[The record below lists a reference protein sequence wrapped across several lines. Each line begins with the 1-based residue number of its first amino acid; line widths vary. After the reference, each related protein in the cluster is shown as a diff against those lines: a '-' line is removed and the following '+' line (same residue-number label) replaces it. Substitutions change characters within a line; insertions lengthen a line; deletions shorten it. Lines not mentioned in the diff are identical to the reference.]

1 MSGNPYDN
9 HHDNDDK
16 GKDLDVDI
24 KQDLDIDL
32 DLDVDTK
39 TESEY
44 KVDVHSPPY
53 VRVKIDID
61 EHKKVEEEY
70 KVKFEERVD
79 KDIDV
84 STWDVKV
91 DVDSNNIIQ
100 DSNLYT
106 EHDEDV
112 NDIDSQELIDVSYGG
127 KVSMDD
133 FTARQLAVGK
143 SFNGS
148 GNDSQFSV
156 RQSNNLVDNDKLIA
170 PQVLFEAARSQDG
183 GHHKPW
189 EKDYGHDKGGDDPFQ
204 DVKVEGGRAYADD
217 GIDGDIDDSANGN
230 AGDGS
235 VLGSALASADGVA
248 AVSAFTQDI
257 VMGANTQGNFA
268 TVNVVGGDSVQAND
282 IDDHGGHGGG
292 GYGGYGAED
301 GGDGYGG
308 HGGHGGDDDG
318 LAIKN
323 SDITEIFDNDINDL
337 DAQELISV
345 KGSHLYMDDFTLD
358 TTAVG
363 SSFNGSG
370 NDMQFDVGQVNDL
383 VDNDFLYRPL
393 VKYDGPSGT
402 TFQEVDVY
410 GGHASSGDGIHG
422 KIDDTANHN
431 GANGSITGSTTA
443 SADAIAD
450 VSAFTQNIVM
460 GANLQLNNFDATVVG
475 GDGTIADDIG

>member
-156 RQSNNLVDNDKLIA
+156 RQSNNLVDNDKLKKTEQKNKNKEI
-170 PQVLFEAARSQDG
+170 
-183 GHHKPW
+183 
-189 EKDYGHDKGGDDPFQ
+189 
-204 DVKVEGGRAYADD
+204 KVR
-217 GIDGDIDDSANGN
+217 
-230 AGDGS
+230 
-235 VLGSALASADGVA
+235 
-248 AVSAFTQDI
+248 
-257 VMGANTQGNFA
+257 
-268 TVNVVGGDSVQAND
+268 
-282 IDDHGGHGGG
+282 
-292 GYGGYGAED
+292 
-301 GGDGYGG
+301 
-308 HGGHGGDDDG
+308 
-318 LAIKN
+318 
-323 SDITEIFDNDINDL
+323 EI
-337 DAQELISV
+337 
-345 KGSHLYMDDFTLD
+345 
-358 TTAVG
+358 
-363 SSFNGSG
+363 
-370 NDMQFDVGQVNDL
+370 
-383 VDNDFLYRPL
+383 
-393 VKYDGPSGT
+393 
-402 TFQEVDVY
+402 
-410 GGHASSGDGIHG
+410 
-422 KIDDTANHN
+422 
-431 GANGSITGSTTA
+431 
-443 SADAIAD
+443 
-450 VSAFTQNIVM
+450 
-460 GANLQLNNFDATVVG
+460 
-475 GDGTIADDIG
+475 

>member
-1 MSGNPYDN
+1 MSTNSN
-9 HHDNDDK
+9 HNDHDK
-16 GKDLDVDI
+16 GKDIDI
-24 KQDLDIDL
+24 DIDQDLDIDL

-44 KVDVHSPPY
+44 KVEVHSPPY
-53 VRVKIDID
+53 VDVDINID

-70 KVKFEERVD
+70 KVKFEEKVD

-84 STWDVKV
+84 STWDVEV
-91 DVDSNNIIQ
+91 DVHSKNIIQ
-100 DSNLYT
+100 DSTLYT

-156 RQSNNLVDNDKLIA
+156 RQSNQLVDNDKLIA
-170 PQVLFEAARSQDG
+170 PQVLFEGARSHDHDKHG
-183 GHHKPW
+183 
-189 EKDYGHDKGGDDPFQ
+189 YGDHDKGGDDPFQ
-204 DVKVEGGRAYADD
+204 DVKVEGGSAHADD
-217 GIDGDIDDSANGN
+217 GIDGDIKDSASGN

-268 TVNVVGGDSVQAND
+268 TMNVVGGDSVQAND
-282 IDDHGGHGGG
+282 IDDKGHGNHGGDD
-292 GYGGYGAED
+292 GYGGYGGED
-301 GGDGYGG
+301 GGDG
-308 HGGHGGDDDG
+308 HGGHGGDDGG

-323 SDITEIFDNDINDL
+323 SDITEIFDDDINDL

-345 KGSHLYMDDFTLD
+345 KGSDLYMDDFTLD

-383 VDNDFLYRPL
+383 VDNDFLCRPL

-402 TFQEVDVY
+402 TFQDVDVY
-410 GGHASSGDGIHG
+410 GGHASSGDGING
-422 KIDDTANHN
+422 NIDGTASHN
-431 GANGSITGSTTA
+431 GANGSLSGTTTA

-460 GANLQLNNFDATVVG
+460 GANLQVNNFDASVVG
-475 GDGTIADDIG
+475 GDSTIADDIG